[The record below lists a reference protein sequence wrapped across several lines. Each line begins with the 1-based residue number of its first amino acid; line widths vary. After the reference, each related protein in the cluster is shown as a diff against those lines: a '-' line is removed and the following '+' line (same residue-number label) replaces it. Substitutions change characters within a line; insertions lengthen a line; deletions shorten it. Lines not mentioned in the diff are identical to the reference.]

1 MSTCNYTICKIL
13 LSAEDYQVPSA
24 KITRKKVFKEVHV
37 EETQRQGVVFFLKN
51 IKIKHFCYPRTNCFY
66 FCKLNNPVTNLI
78 DRNFKKY
85 EFLKSDKRQES
96 FHQILISFNVF
107 YCF

>member
-37 EETQRQGVVFFLKN
+37 EETQRQGVVFFFE
-51 IKIKHFCYPRTNCFY
+51 KH
-66 FCKLNNPVTNLI
+66 
-78 DRNFKKY
+78 
-85 EFLKSDKRQES
+85 
-96 FHQILISFNVF
+96 
-107 YCF
+107 